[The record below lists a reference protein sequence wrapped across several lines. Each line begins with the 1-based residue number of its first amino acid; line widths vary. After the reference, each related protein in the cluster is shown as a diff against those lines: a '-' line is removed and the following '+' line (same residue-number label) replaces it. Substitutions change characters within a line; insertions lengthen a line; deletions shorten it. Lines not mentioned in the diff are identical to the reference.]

1 MLWPY
6 GLELSNPYQL
16 VGVVASVAGYLYD
29 MLACG
34 LVKMR
39 AAREYPQIL
48 WRVAAD
54 KCPLVVVIQGEDV
67 VVGIEYPEKRYAQLS
82 GLFAAL
88 GLAYGTLVAAI
99 LAAYAA
105 VYNAYSAIGELRVE
119 GLALFDIALEA
130 MVEACYLVPLAHISV
145 DIESRYGCAIYCS
158 GLRVAAEC
166 CQKCSDDADD
176 ILTFHTFEVL
186 LTIIAYLV
194 PRNGYFVRGM
204 YYICRVISKS
214 KV

>member
-54 KCPLVVVIQGEDV
+54 KCPLVVVIQG
-67 VVGIEYPEKRYAQLS
+67 
-82 GLFAAL
+82 
-88 GLAYGTLVAAI
+88 
-99 LAAYAA
+99 
-105 VYNAYSAIGELRVE
+105 
-119 GLALFDIALEA
+119 
-130 MVEACYLVPLAHISV
+130 
-145 DIESRYGCAIYCS
+145 
-158 GLRVAAEC
+158 
-166 CQKCSDDADD
+166 
-176 ILTFHTFEVL
+176 
-186 LTIIAYLV
+186 
-194 PRNGYFVRGM
+194 
-204 YYICRVISKS
+204 
-214 KV
+214 